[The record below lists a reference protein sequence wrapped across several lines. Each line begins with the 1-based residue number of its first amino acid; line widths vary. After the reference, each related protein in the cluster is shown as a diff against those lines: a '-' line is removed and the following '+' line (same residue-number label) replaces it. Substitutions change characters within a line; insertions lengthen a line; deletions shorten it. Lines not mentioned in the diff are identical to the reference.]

1 MISFLVGIIEEKL
14 EGSVCLDVNGVGY
27 SLFVSNNT
35 LASLPEEGETV
46 KVYTYMAVREDDVSL
61 FGFSSKEEKQWFLKF
76 FQVSGIGPKMALSIL
91 SGLPISQLINAIIR
105 QDLHSLSSIK
115 GLGKKTAERLCL
127 ELKDKI
133 SPLGVVSEEEAKE
146 FEYDEDALTL
156 AVETL
161 VSLGVNKNQ
170 AYQLAKSNATATSTA
185 EEIISKSLR
194 GYRG

>member
-61 FGFSSKEEKQWFLKF
+61 FGFSSKEEKQLFLKLT
-76 FQVSGIGPKMALSIL
+76 QVSGIGPKMALSIL
-91 SGLPISQLINAIIR
+91 SGLPISQLISAIIR

-115 GLGKKTAERLCL
+115 GLGKKTAEMLCL

>member
-14 EGSVCLDVNGVGY
+14 EGSVCLDVNGGGY

-61 FGFSSKEEKQWFLKF
+61 FGFSSKEEKQLVLKLT
-76 FQVSGIGPKMALSIL
+76 QVSGIGPKMALSIL

>member
-14 EGSVCLDVNGVGY
+14 EGSVCLDVNGMGY

-61 FGFSSKEEKQWFLKF
+61 FGFSTKEEKQLFLKLT
-76 FQVSGIGPKMALSIL
+76 QVSGIGPKMALSIL